1 MSEQDSTPTRGMTLN
16 RSDESTFQ
24 SGLDAVVDYRGD
36 VTLITNDGTALDCF
50 VFSRTTGSEGALHC
64 MIKNQE
70 QPETV
75 LIDSIQE
82 IQFSGKD
89 TAEGK
94 SFERWIERY
103 VEKKLAGETA
113 SIESESLDDD

>member
-1 MSEQDSTPTRGMTLN
+1 MSEQDATPTQGMTID
-16 RSDESTFQ
+16 RSDEGTFR

-36 VTLITNDGTALDCF
+36 VTLVTDDGTTLECF
-50 VFSRTTGSEGALHC
+50 VFSRSTTGEDALLC

-70 QPETV
+70 QPKSVPIEA
-75 LIDSIQE
+75 IRE

-94 SFERWIERY
+94 TFERWIERY
-103 VEKKLAGETA
+103 VQKKIAGETA
-113 SIESESLDDD
+113 SIESESLDDE